1 MAADSINDE
10 LEIPYYEIPP
20 TYEEF
25 LRNHLIP
32 NKPCIIGPCFTRD
45 WKANKEWVVPVVHDS
60 EQEPKYKP
68 NYIYL
73 RKQYGTAQGQV
84 AQCNK
89 RHFTDQERT
98 EMSFAEFCT
107 QWEEDDG
114 KPSLDYL
121 KDLHLQKTFPD
132 DKFYTVP
139 NLFEDDWLNEYWLQ
153 QKGDDDYRF
162 AYLGGH
168 TTFTPLHADVY
179 RSFSWSSNIC
189 GIKKWTIFPPGQ
201 EDLYKDKFSNSVY
214 DVRDVDLT
222 QFTKFDQVK
231 KIVIYQKDG
240 ETVFV
245 PSNWFHQVE
254 NIGAAISINH
264 NWINASNIM
273 LTYKSLRKDWND
285 CKHAIED
292 LEDTMPP
299 VEFLQECQNLLLVH
313 SGWDWRIFL
322 NMIAHIV
329 ANRVEVPNIPIN
341 QPNLGWQMHRIE
353 EVLKQWEADEPHL
366 LEYFKNNG
374 LFDTYLQLKSNM
386 TIIKSNSNSKQ

>member
-1 MAADSINDE
+1 M
-10 LEIPYYEIPP
+10 
-20 TYEEF
+20 
-25 LRNHLIP
+25 
-32 NKPCIIGPCFTRD
+32 
-45 WKANKEWVVPVVHDS
+45 
-60 EQEPKYKP
+60 YK
-68 NYIYL
+68 L
-73 RKQYGTAQGQV
+73 
-84 AQCNK
+84 
-89 RHFTDQERT
+89 
-98 EMSFAEFCT
+98 
-107 QWEEDDG
+107 
-114 KPSLDYL
+114 
-121 KDLHLQKTFPD
+121 
-132 DKFYTVP
+132 
-139 NLFEDDWLNEYWLQ
+139 DDWLNEYWLQ

-214 DVRDVDLT
+214 DIRDVDLA
-222 QFTKFDQVK
+222 QFTKFDRVK
-231 KIVIYQKDG
+231 KVVIYQKDG

-273 LTYKSLRKDWND
+273 WTYESLRKDWND

-322 NMIAHIV
+322 NMVAHII
-329 ANRVEVPNIPIN
+329 ANRIKVPNIPIN
-341 QPNLGWQMHRIE
+341 QPDLGWQMDRIE
-353 EVLKQWEADEPHL
+353 EVLKQWEIDEPRL
-366 LEYFKNNG
+366 LEYFKNND
-374 LFDTYLQLKSNM
+374 LFDTYLQLKSNI
-386 TIIKSNSNSKQ
+386 TIIKSNSGSKQQ